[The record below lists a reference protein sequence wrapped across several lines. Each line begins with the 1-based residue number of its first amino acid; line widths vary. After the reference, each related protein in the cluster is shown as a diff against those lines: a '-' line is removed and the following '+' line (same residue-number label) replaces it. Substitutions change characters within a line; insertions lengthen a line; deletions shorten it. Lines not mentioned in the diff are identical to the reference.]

1 MIKSRFLA
9 AFIVSQMIFTAA
21 CLTVSNADELLT
33 SNPNTISMDFSNASL
48 RDVLKIFSKQSHL
61 NFVAS
66 REVED
71 QTVNL
76 FLDNVSVQDAL
87 DSIIG
92 ANNLR
97 YTRKED
103 SQIFVVYPR
112 VSTNNNIETK
122 VFFLKYKRLSSSA
135 MDVGG
140 QAVVSE
146 LSSAESSGESG
157 SGSGGSSGGSAAG
170 IALPGVS
177 SSSGNSSSSSGG
189 ERGIDQI
196 LTKLLSKSGT
206 LSVDLHTNSVIVSDR
221 PENIRVIENVLDQL
235 DVPTKQVM
243 LEVQILEISS
253 SLVQDKGVDW
263 GGTDGALLQF
273 TGGSRTA
280 AFPFQESVLNSFD
293 ATTGAKSS
301 VTLGTLSAAN
311 FTFVL
316 RYLVTQS
323 DTKILARPR
332 VLTINNEAAIIK
344 LSTQTSIAKVSE
356 QSASEGVSVTTTDT
370 AEREETGIVLKMT
383 PQINQDE
390 SVEMYLEP
398 SITTVS
404 PSNFFSTDFLDPT
417 TRSVRTTVRVFNHE
431 TIAIGGLIDS
441 DKSRAVKKIPILGNL
456 PYIGNAFKY
465 TDKDESDRELL
476 IFITPHIIEVEQTRK
491 QNPRYPDGAAASS
504 SEFTK
509 FVKERERIMEDALV
523 SAFQNEKDQAD
534 LKSLRSNHV
543 VPGSVLEPGNRTS
556 SEQQL
561 QMPVK
566 TTPVQTVSA
575 RSKEE
580 LMDQLRVTTQP
591 DRRAELLREW
601 ARLANGSN

>member
-1 MIKSRFLA
+1 MTKSKILTC
-9 AFIVSQMIFTAA
+9 VLTAQLMV
-21 CLTVSNADELLT
+21 CSWSPMLSHADELLT
-33 SNPNTISMDFSNASL
+33 TNPSTISMDFTNASL
-48 RDVLKIFSKQSHL
+48 RDVLKIFSKQSQL

-66 REVED
+66 RDVEE

-76 FLDNVSVQDAL
+76 FLDHVSVQDAL

-97 YTRKED
+97 YTRKQD
-103 SQIFVVYPR
+103 SQIFVVYPSI
-112 VSTNNNIETK
+112 STNNNIETK
-122 VFFLKYKRLSSSA
+122 VFFMKYKRLSSSA

-140 QAVVSE
+140 QAVIGE
-146 LSSAESSGESG
+146 LSSAESSGEG
-157 SGSGGSSGGSAAG
+157 SGSSNSSSGVTAG
-170 IALPGVS
+170 VALPGVS
-177 SSSGNSSSSSGG
+177 SSSESSSSSGG
-189 ERGIDQI
+189 QRGIDQI
-196 LTKLLSKSGT
+196 LKKLLSKSGT
-206 LSVDLHTNSVIVSDR
+206 ISVDLHTNSVIVSDKS
-221 PENIRVIENVLDQL
+221 ENLRVIESVLDQL

-280 AFPFQESVLNSFD
+280 SFPFQESVLNSFD

-311 FTFVL
+311 FTFIL
-316 RYLVTQS
+316 RHLVTQS

-356 QSASEGVSVTTTDT
+356 QSSSEGVSLTTSDT

-383 PQINQDE
+383 PQINLDQ

-404 PSNFFSTDFLDPT
+404 PSTFFSTDFLDPT

-431 TIAIGGLIDS
+431 TIVIGGLIDS
-441 DKSRAVKKIPILGNL
+441 NKNAAVKKIPFLGDI

-465 TDKDESDRELL
+465 TDKDESDKELL
-476 IFITPHIIEVEQTRK
+476 IFITPHIIDVDEVRANSSVQTVAK
-491 QNPRYPDGAAASS
+491 PNLAP
-504 SEFTK
+504 EFTK
-509 FVKERERIMEDALV
+509 FVKEREQIIENALV
-523 SAFQNEKDQAD
+523 KAFHNEKDQRDIQALRRNGLVPTTVMASGRSSSVTPTQVAPVVTKATQPTS
-534 LKSLRSNHV
+534 LKSKKEI
-543 VPGSVLEPGNRTS
+543 LE
-556 SEQQL
+556 QL
-561 QMPVK
+561 K
-566 TTPVQTVSA
+566 
-575 RSKEE
+575 
-580 LMDQLRVTTQP
+580 VTTQP
-591 DRRAELLREW
+591 DQRAELLREW
-601 ARLANGSN
+601 ARLANGSS